1 MLLPCPR
8 RAMKGA
14 FFMMN
19 NKRINHRFTKLET
32 SQPEFDDILMI
43 VYPNERIMFENKAAK
58 PQANIVQIMHR
69 RSR

>member
-1 MLLPCPR
+1 ML
-8 RAMKGA
+8 
-14 FFMMN
+14 N

-58 PQANIVQIMHR
+58 PQANIVMIRNRQNQ
-69 RSR
+69 

>member
-1 MLLPCPR
+1 ML
-8 RAMKGA
+8 
-14 FFMMN
+14 N